1 MVYVMQ
7 YLFYGIPI
15 AAVLFFLISL
25 GMYSDGKNKKITA
38 EKMRLRK
45 QLLVIS
51 SIIFGVLAAVVIA
64 IIVLL
69 YMAVA
74 YM

>member
-25 GMYSDGKNKKITA
+25 GRYFDGKDKKITA

-69 YMAVA
+69 YTAVA
-74 YM
+74 FM